1 MTAAVFD
8 FKAIKAALPSII
20 EGGDNHYPVAQPMAV
35 DVTEHHF
42 AWEGYGPAVSV
53 DDNGGLVVGPIEG
66 ELLGHTCSDGHVWT
80 YDAAESEWFTVN
92 EWGVRST
99 SFTRPT

>member
-20 EGGDNHYPVAQPMAV
+20 EGGDNHYPVAQPMA
-35 DVTEHHF
+35 
-42 AWEGYGPAVSV
+42 V